1 MVEISTC
8 FNPRVEIRLTICT
21 EEVEDDATKALCRW
35 RSIASVKG
43 VVTHVAINILEH
55 WSLPLT
61 FSIIGASFMK
71 AYQGQQGMEV

>member
-21 EEVEDDATKALCRW
+21 EEVDDDATKALCRW

-61 FSIIGASFMK
+61 FSIIGVSFMK